1 MELMTQELLKEFEK
15 VGRQEQNPDPIVV
28 AKYFSPVGK
37 ATWLATEFYPEEGLF
52 FGYVSLFN
60 DPFCNELGYFSLDE
74 LQEIRIKPF
83 GLGIERDLYFDPA
96 PLSVVKKRER
106 IH

>member
-1 MELMTQELLKEFEK
+1 MKLLTQELLGKFAK
-15 VGRQEQNPDPIVV
+15 VGRQEHNPDPIVV
-28 AKYFSPVGK
+28 AKFFNPCGT
-37 ATWLATEFYPEEGLF
+37 ATWLATEFYPEDRLF

-74 LQEIRIKPF
+74 LQAIRTMPF
-83 GLGIERDLYFDPA
+83 GLGIERDLYFSPA
-96 PLSVVKKRER
+96 PLSVVKKQER